1 MASRRQIAR
10 LDGRILKTLA
20 QRSAA
25 EKLQAVRDRVEAA
38 VTRARAIFAD
48 PDFVDLLRVHNI
60 KSLPATLELNTSTA
74 GQVTA
79 AEQFRDATIEFIFA
93 WNFLY
98 PLFAKPAVARYLDR
112 SWPGFMLEM
121 KDAFISTMMD
131 GPFRQRAKVS
141 RQSPPFRP
149 SAKH

>member
-1 MASRRQIAR
+1 MASKRQVAR
-10 LDGRILKTLA
+10 LDGRILRTLA

-25 EKLQAVRDRVEAA
+25 EKLQAVRCRVEAA
-38 VTRARAIFAD
+38 VIRARAIFAD
-48 PDFVDLLRVHNI
+48 PDFVDLLRAHDV

-74 GQVTA
+74 DPVIA
-79 AEQFRDATIEFIFA
+79 AEQFRDGTLEFIFA

-98 PLFAKPAVARYLDR
+98 PLFAKPAVARYLDK

>member
-1 MASRRQIAR
+1 
-10 LDGRILKTLA
+10 
-20 QRSAA
+20 
-25 EKLQAVRDRVEAA
+25 
-38 VTRARAIFAD
+38 
-48 PDFVDLLRVHNI
+48 
-60 KSLPATLELNTSTA
+60 LELNTSTA